1 MQKSQNTIILH
12 QANDSLCNSHVYIY
26 EHIFPLIEFICLHHV
41 DHIANTCA
49 EADFNWLWDTLLPCL
64 RFCCY
69 SRVVSLLQLYSNI
82 VAVFKINI
90 CCSLEFNP
98 CSCWSCHRGP
108 SPPWLPDLK
117 CWFCQSLPSLQR
129 GHYYLL
135 WLHNFSISEELVLE
149 KLSLMHRF
157 AFSMPCT
164 QRFRT
169 HGRPLFKSWP

>member
-82 VAVFKINI
+82 VAILRLISGVHWSLIHVAAGHVTGDHLLHDCQIWNVGFVKVCQVFKGAITI
-90 CCSLEFNP
+90 CC
-98 CSCWSCHRGP
+98 G
-108 SPPWLPDLK
+108 
-117 CWFCQSLPSLQR
+117 
-129 GHYYLL
+129 
-135 WLHNFSISEELVLE
+135 
-149 KLSLMHRF
+149 
-157 AFSMPCT
+157 CT
-164 QRFRT
+164 TSVFQ
-169 HGRPLFKSWP
+169 KSWFWKS